1 MERKREGAEAIKE
14 GGGEKKKKPGGRFYF
29 DVPEAVKKM

>member
-1 MERKREGAEAIKE
+1 MERKTEGAEAIKE
-14 GGGEKKKKPGGRFYF
+14 GGEKKKKPGGRFYF

>member
-14 GGGEKKKKPGGRFYF
+14 GGGEKKKPGGRFYF